1 MKNFLVFGYGSIA
14 KKHINII
21 KKKLLKSKFFII
33 RKKKSNLLIKNSR
46 FIKNLNEVKK
56 INFYA
61 AIICSP
67 VTNHFENMNQI
78 CELVNLIFIEKPL
91 VNNLSEFKKIY
102 KKSLNKKN
110 IIIVGYAFRF
120 NKAFKFIE
128 SEIKKKR
135 YGKILNVETNYSSYL
150 PTWRTKN
157 YKKTVSYNKKL
168 GGGVT
173 NELSHDLDILT
184 KLFGKIRLK
193 DVKSFNNSDLK
204 SKVEER
210 IFCFAEIRRKIPVF
224 IKLSFNEKIL
234 NRHMFINFTKGSI
247 FWDIIDEKI
256 KINYFKNKK
265 NIKKNLSFKNSNSKM
280 FEHQMDF
287 VLSSKNKTYNR
298 KFLNKELNTLKLIH
312 EIKKKIK

>member
-1 MKNFLVFGYGSIA
+1 
-14 KKHINII
+14 
-21 KKKLLKSKFFII
+21 
-33 RKKKSNLLIKNSR
+33 
-46 FIKNLNEVKK
+46 
-56 INFYA
+56 
-61 AIICSP
+61 
-67 VTNHFENMNQI
+67 MNQI